1 MVEVILEEKSEK
13 KKKKKKK
20 KREERAFCDRSKSE
34 KASLQKSNS
43 QNML

>member
-1 MVEVILEEKSEK
+1 MVEVILEEKSE

>member
-13 KKKKKKK
+13 KKKKK
-20 KREERAFCDRSKSE
+20 EERAFCDRSKSE